1 MDGTSGKGLRVW
13 IGQWGFSCLVGA
25 AALGAAY
32 TAWKVAV
39 PEQVPDFAL
48 QAEAIYRIEVGA
60 AAFLG
65 LYLMIMAFVLALNNR
80 GFSEI
85 GVNGLKA
92 QDMMRTAQQT
102 AIQTSDK
109 ALEELAVAVDE
120 IASSTERSNQKL
132 AARLDALEADRIK
145 PYEP

>member
-1 MDGTSGKGLRVW
+1 MDGTRRKGLRLW

-25 AALGAAY
+25 AGLGAACI
-32 TAWKVAV
+32 AWKVAV

-48 QAEAIYRIEVGA
+48 RAEAIYRIEVGA

-92 QDMMRTAQQT
+92 QDMTETARQDALRLSSESVKTLT
-102 AIQTSDK
+102 A
-109 ALEELAVAVDE
+109 ALEEVE
-120 IASSTERSNQKL
+120 ISSKESIQDLT
-132 AARLDALEADRIK
+132 ARLNALEAER
-145 PYEP
+145 